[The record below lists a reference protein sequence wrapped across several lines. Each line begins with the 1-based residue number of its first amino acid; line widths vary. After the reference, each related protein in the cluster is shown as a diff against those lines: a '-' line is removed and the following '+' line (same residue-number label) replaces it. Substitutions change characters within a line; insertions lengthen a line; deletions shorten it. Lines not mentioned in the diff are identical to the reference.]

1 MLLLDCVSVSD
12 VDQGMES
19 SVTNS
24 ETQLCELSVDEVIQ
38 ISGVFVLEQ
47 VLEVIVNNVE
57 SGVLAEEIVHRVE
70 ALDDRV
76 VPLIQGSA
84 LGVELQN
91 VPVGVSLD
99 VIDW

>member
-19 SVTNS
+19 GVANS
-24 ETQLCELSVDEVIQ
+24 ETQLWELSVDEVIQ

-47 VLEVIVNNVE
+47 VFEVIVNNVE

-84 LGVELQN
+84 LRVELQN

>member
-19 SVTNS
+19 GVANS
-24 ETQLCELSVDEVIQ
+24 ETQLWELSVDEVIQ

-47 VLEVIVNNVE
+47 VLEVIVNNVK

-70 ALDDRV
+70 ALDDRI

-84 LGVELQN
+84 LRVELQN